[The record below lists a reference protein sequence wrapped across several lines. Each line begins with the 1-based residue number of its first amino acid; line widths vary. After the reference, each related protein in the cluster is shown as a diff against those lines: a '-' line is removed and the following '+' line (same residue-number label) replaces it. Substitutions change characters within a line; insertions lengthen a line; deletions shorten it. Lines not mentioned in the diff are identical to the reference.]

1 MKKVLSL
8 VLILALVLGLGVI
21 FTGCGGGEPYSKY
34 DLSEYITLPDY
45 DKFEVEVPNVE
56 ITDADIDAQIQSNL
70 EAKATTTE
78 VKKGTVDEGDTVT
91 IKFDGTLADGT
102 TSDGMKSEGY
112 KLTLGSGNMIDGFE
126 SGLYG
131 ATIGEEVTLDLTFPD
146 PYGSNADLAGKDV
159 TFKVTVL
166 SKDVKEIPE
175 LTEDFVKENSDS
187 ETIAEY
193 RTEVAKALE
202 QAEYD
207 DQLYD
212 IKFDLYSQII
222 EGTEVLKYPEKE
234 LNAQI
239 KEVTQLYKDKAK
251 TADKDWATYLEEDL
265 MMTQDEFDSEAKA
278 YAEEVIKQEMIIY
291 AIAEKEELTV
301 TDEEFD
307 AYLESMLA
315 GSGFE
320 DEAAFKNYTGMSL
333 KKYAETYKLDR
344 DLLLT
349 KELDLIYERITK

>member
-21 FTGCGGGEPYSKY
+21 STGCGNSEPYSKY

-45 DKFEVEVPNVE
+45 DTFEIGVPNVE

-70 EAKATTTE
+70 EANATTTE
-78 VKKGTVDEGDTVT
+78 VKEGTVDEGDTVT

-102 TSDGMKSEGY
+102 TSDGMKSDSY

-146 PYGSNADLAGKDV
+146 PYGSNTDLAGKDV

-166 SKDVKEIPE
+166 SKDVQEVPE

-202 QAEYD
+202 QEEYD
-207 DQLYD
+207 EQLYD
-212 IKFDLYSQII
+212 LKFDLYSMII
-222 EGTEVLKYPEKE
+222 EKTEVLQYPEKE
-234 LNAQI
+234 VKAQV
-239 KEVTQLYKDKAK
+239 KEVTELYKDKAESS
-251 TADKDWATYLEEDL
+251 DKDWATYLEEDL
-265 MMTQDEFDSEAKA
+265 MMTEEEFNTEAQA
-278 YAEEVIKQEMIIY
+278 YAEEIVKQEMIIY

-307 AYLESMLA
+307 AYLESMLV

-320 DEAAFKNYTGMSL
+320 DEDAFKNYTGMSL
-333 KKYAETYKLDR
+333 KEYAEVYKLDR